1 MARSSE
7 CLDYYARNDLDTA
20 DIVRDGLFTAV
31 EGVGSATI
39 HSDMPFIN
47 PSFQRL
53 SEKRKWLWRVV
64 MMVLMLVNAWEWFH
78 DVAVGRSVAAVIDA
92 VFVLIALCVI
102 VASFFGGG
110 KNAIQG
116 R

>member
-1 MARSSE
+1 
-7 CLDYYARNDLDTA
+7 
-20 DIVRDGLFTAV
+20 
-31 EGVGSATI
+31 
-39 HSDMPFIN
+39 MPFIN
-47 PSFQRL
+47 ASFQRL

-64 MMVLMLVNAWEWFH
+64 MILLTVLNAWEWFH
-78 DVAVGRSVAAVIDA
+78 DVAVGRTVAAVIDA

-110 KNAIQG
+110 KSATQG

>member
-1 MARSSE
+1 
-7 CLDYYARNDLDTA
+7 
-20 DIVRDGLFTAV
+20 
-31 EGVGSATI
+31 
-39 HSDMPFIN
+39 MPFIN
-47 PSFQRL
+47 ARFQRL

-64 MMVLMLVNAWEWFH
+64 MILLTVLNAWEWFH
-78 DVAVGRSVAAVIDA
+78 DVAVGRTVAAVIDA

-110 KNAIQG
+110 KSEIRG